1 MLQMCYAAVTAG
13 LHCQILSN
21 GQENISCC
29 LWTNIFFLLLVGLR
43 IQEYHQ
49 GPWSRAL
56 GLEVW
61 ILLGTVFKGLVENIG
76 CFCLV
81 LSQYK

>member
-29 LWTNIFFLLLVGLR
+29 LWTTIFFSSCWSQDPGISPGALV
-43 IQEYHQ
+43 Q
-49 GPWSRAL
+49 GPGFRSLDIAWDCVQGFGGEYRLFLFSTFS
-56 GLEVW
+56 
-61 ILLGTVFKGLVENIG
+61 I
-76 CFCLV
+76 
-81 LSQYK
+81 